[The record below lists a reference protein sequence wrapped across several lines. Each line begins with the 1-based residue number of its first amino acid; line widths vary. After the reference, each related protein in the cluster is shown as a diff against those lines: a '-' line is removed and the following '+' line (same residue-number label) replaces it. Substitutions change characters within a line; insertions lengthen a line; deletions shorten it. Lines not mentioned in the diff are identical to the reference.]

1 MHLRHG
7 FAGRLPAGGAHAADL
22 EQIPQN
28 PQFTAGEPWLL
39 RFFDQVRFYPV
50 SEQELDEQ
58 REAFREGRMQVRIE
72 ESEFDF
78 AAYTDFLA
86 DNAEAIADFQ
96 HRRQQAFSAEVAR
109 WRSDDDEAEAQ
120 LLPPEEEDAIDGD
133 LVSADLN
140 GSVWKILVE
149 PGQAVAAG
157 QPLIVVE
164 AMKMELAVTAPRAG
178 IVKRISCRQG
188 GRSGRATPCCGWK
201 KRSERRGDDA
211 NHQRGAQGAA

>member
-178 IVKRISCRQG
+178 SSNASAAGRG

-201 KRSERRGDDA
+201 SGLNGGR
-211 NHQRGAQGAA
+211 